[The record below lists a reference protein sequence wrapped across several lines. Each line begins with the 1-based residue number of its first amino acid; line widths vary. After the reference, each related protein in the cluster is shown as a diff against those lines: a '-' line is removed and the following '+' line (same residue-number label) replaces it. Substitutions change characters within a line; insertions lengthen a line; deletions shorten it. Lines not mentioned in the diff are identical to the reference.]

1 MTTFLTG
8 IQYINLLVMA
18 VTVGA
23 CIYVAWRWPIARAL
37 IVVPVA
43 WSVFGV
49 VFYLFVLTGRLSP
62 TGVLVWGAI
71 HRMLAALIILGV
83 VAGMWAI
90 LRDDPPDGLYDD

>member
-1 MTTFLTG
+1 MTTFLTV
-8 IQYINLLVMA
+8 IQITNLFILAMTA
-18 VTVGA
+18 AA
-23 CIYVAWRWPIARAL
+23 CVYVAYRWPIARAL
-37 IVVPVA
+37 IVVPAA
-43 WSVFGV
+43 WSVFGI